1 MKKITLLLT
10 LLMYATSSYAEYR
23 WIKDTLYVP
32 LRSGMGNSFRILDK
46 GLISGTRLDLI
57 EIVESERDTWA
68 RVKTDDGIEGWVR
81 AQYLIDTP
89 TAAQKLISANRK
101 IKKLEQQNSDLQN
114 NLGSNQSTSKQL
126 QKDLKNAETEV
137 ARLSKELKELKQIS
151 ADSIALYTNHQKL
164 METHQLVQTE
174 LDVVK
179 TDNDRLRNNNDHQF
193 FLSGAGAVLL
203 GVILALVVPRL
214 RSKKRYSEWG

>member
-1 MKKITLLLT
+1 MKKIAILLALLT
-10 LLMYATSSYAEYR
+10 YTASSYAEYR

-46 GLISGTRLDLI
+46 GLVSGTRLDLI
-57 EIVESERDTWA
+57 EIVETQRDTWA
-68 RVKTDDGIEGWVR
+68 RVKTDNGVEGWVR

-89 TAAQKLISANRK
+89 TAAKQLISANRK
-101 IKKLEQQNSDLQN
+101 IKKLQQQNSDLQN
-114 NLGSNQSTSKQL
+114 NLGDKQSTSKQL
-126 QKDLKNAETEV
+126 EAQLQDAESEV
-137 ARLSKELKELKQIS
+137 ARLSKELQELKQIS

-164 METHQLVQTE
+164 MKNHQLVQTE

-179 TDNDRLRNNNDHQF
+179 TDNERLRNSNDHQF

-214 RSKKRYSEWG
+214 RTRKRYSEWG